1 MRQRAAMR
9 RSAAA
14 VAALAA
20 LLLGAAAA
28 DARLS
33 SSPQKWV
40 SAFCGSVLTWEHTV
54 KSSSAGFT
62 SDMTKIQSG
71 GDVDLRA
78 AKKRFVGF
86 FGGLVAATGAMTS
99 KVQGR
104 GAPDVPNGAKLQ
116 QGVLGGF
123 AKVSKLFR
131 DARKKALS
139 LPTNDRKAFAG
150 RTVVLGQAIS
160 ASGSK
165 IGDSFQVLSKYDS
178 PALDKAAANEPACK
192 ALGG

>member
-1 MRQRAAMR
+1 MR

-14 VAALAA
+14 VVALAA

-28 DARLS
+28 EARPS

-62 SDMTKIQSG
+62 KDMTTVQSG
-71 GDVDLRA
+71 GSVDLKVT
-78 AKKRFVGF
+78 KKRFVRF
-86 FGGLVAATGAMTS
+86 FDGLVAATGAMTA
-99 KVQGR
+99 KVQST
-104 GAPDVPNGAKLQ
+104 GAPDVPNGSKLQ

-131 DARKKALS
+131 DARKKALA

-150 RTVVLGQAIS
+150 RTVALGRAIS
-160 ASGSK
+160 ASGTK
-165 IGDSFQVLSKYDS
+165 IGESFQVLSTYDS
-178 PALDKAAANEPACK
+178 PVLDKAAANEPACK

>member
-1 MRQRAAMR
+1 MR

-14 VAALAA
+14 LAALAA

-28 DARLS
+28 EARPS

-62 SDMTKIQSG
+62 TDMTKIQSG
-71 GDVDLRA
+71 GFLDLKA
-78 AKKRFVGF
+78 AKKRFVRF
-86 FGGLVAATGAMTS
+86 FDGLVAATGSMT
-99 KVQGR
+99 
-104 GAPDVPNGAKLQ
+104 
-116 QGVLGGF
+116 
-123 AKVSKLFR
+123 
-131 DARKKALS
+131 
-139 LPTNDRKAFAG
+139 
-150 RTVVLGQAIS
+150 
-160 ASGSK
+160 SGSK